1 MLISTKIN
9 LPLEE
14 KFNLLIKNRIN
25 NCYVNEDGDLI
36 NIYSSSEI
44 INKELLEKGIDYK
57 DKAIDDIILEL
68 RSKNHPTLRV
78 QNRDYSEELCI
89 LEDCL
94 LELSFYLHDYD
105 YDKMNP
111 ILQNEFKKLKQYS
124 VLLRK
129 HKFNFNLKI

>member
-1 MLISTKIN
+1 MLISIKIN

-25 NCYVNEDGDLI
+25 NSYVNEDGDLI

-68 RSKNHPTLRV
+68 SSKNHPTLRV
-78 QNRDYSEELCI
+78 QNRDYSEELGV
-89 LEDCL
+89 LKDYM

-111 ILQNEFKKLKQYS
+111 ILQNVFKNLKQYS
-124 VLLRK
+124 DLLRK
-129 HKFNFNLKI
+129 HRFNF

>member
-25 NCYVNEDGDLI
+25 NSYINEDGDLI

-44 INKELLEKGIDYK
+44 INKELLEQGIDYK
-57 DKAIDDIILEL
+57 DKAIDDILLEL
-68 RSKNHPTLRV
+68 RFKNHPALRV
-78 QNRDYSEELCI
+78 QNRDYSEKLCI
-89 LEDCL
+89 LEDCM

-105 YDKMNP
+105 YDEMNP
-111 ILQNEFKKLKQYS
+111 ILKNEFKKLKQYS

-129 HKFNFNLKI
+129 HKFNF

>member
-25 NCYVNEDGDLI
+25 NSYVNENGDLI

-78 QNRDYSEELCI
+78 QNRNYSEELCI

-94 LELSFYLHDYD
+94 LELSFYLYD
-105 YDKMNP
+105 YQYNKMP
-111 ILQNEFKKLKQYS
+111 LSVKRKFKNLKQYS
-124 VLLRK
+124 NLLRK
-129 HKFNFNLKI
+129 HKFNF

>member
-1 MLISTKIN
+1 MLISTKMN

-14 KFNLLIKNRIN
+14 RFDLLIKNRIN
-25 NCYVNEDGDLI
+25 NSYTTEDGDLI
-36 NIYSSSEI
+36 NVFSSSEL
-44 INKELLEKGIDYK
+44 INKELLKNDIDYK

-89 LEDCL
+89 LEDYL
-94 LELSFYLHDYD
+94 LELAFYLHDYN

-111 ILQNEFKKLKQYS
+111 ILQNEFKNLKQYS
-124 VLLRK
+124 DLLRK
-129 HKFNFNLKI
+129 HKFNF

>member
-1 MLISTKIN
+1 MTIGKLIS

-14 KFNLLIKNRIN
+14 RFYLLIKNRIN
-25 NCYVNEDGDLI
+25 NSYITEDGDLI
-36 NIYSSSEI
+36 NVFSSYEI

-68 RSKNHPTLRV
+68 RSKNHPKLRV

-105 YDKMNP
+105 CDKMNP
-111 ILQNEFKKLKQYS
+111 ILQNEFKNLKQYS
-124 VLLRK
+124 DLLRK
-129 HKFNFNLKI
+129 HKFDF

>member
-25 NCYVNEDGDLI
+25 NSYVNENGDLI

-44 INKELLEKGIDYK
+44 INKEFLEKGIDYK

-68 RSKNHPTLRV
+68 RSKNHLKLRV

-89 LEDCL
+89 LEDFL

-111 ILQNEFKKLKQYS
+111 ILQNEFKNLKQYS
-124 VLLRK
+124 DLLRK
-129 HKFNFNLKI
+129 HRF

>member
-9 LPLEE
+9 LSLEE

-25 NCYVNEDGDLI
+25 NSYINEDGDII

-44 INKELLEKGIDYK
+44 INNELLNKGIDFK
-57 DKAIDDIILEL
+57 DKAIDDISLEL
-68 RSKNHPTLRV
+68 RSKNHPKLRV

-89 LEDCL
+89 LEDCM

-105 YDKMNP
+105 YDEMNP
-111 ILQNEFKKLKQYS
+111 ILKNEFKKLKQYS

-129 HKFNFNLKI
+129 HKFNF

>member
-25 NCYVNEDGDLI
+25 NNYVNEVGDLI

-57 DKAIDDIILEL
+57 DKAIDDILLEL
-68 RSKNHPTLRV
+68 RSKNHPALRV
-78 QNRDYSEELCI
+78 QNRDYSEELGV
-89 LEDCL
+89 LEGYL
-94 LELSFYLHDYD
+94 LELSFYLYDYD

-111 ILQNEFKKLKQYS
+111 ILQNEFKNLKQYS
-124 VLLRK
+124 DLLRK
-129 HKFNFNLKI
+129 HRF

>member
-14 KFNLLIKNRIN
+14 KFSLLIKNRIN
-25 NCYVNEDGDLI
+25 NSYVNEYGDLI
-36 NIYSSSEI
+36 NIYSSSEL
-44 INKELLEKGIDYK
+44 INKEFLEKGIDYK

-78 QNRDYSEELCI
+78 QNRNYSEELCI

-94 LELSFYLHDYD
+94 LELSFYLYD
-105 YDKMNP
+105 YQYNKMP
-111 ILQNEFKKLKQYS
+111 LSVKRKFKNLKQYS
-124 VLLRK
+124 NLLRK
-129 HKFNFNLKI
+129 HKFNF

>member
-89 LEDCL
+89 LEDCM

-111 ILQNEFKKLKQYS
+111 ILQNEFKNLKQYS
-124 VLLRK
+124 DLLRK
-129 HKFNFNLKI
+129 HRF

>member
-25 NCYVNEDGDLI
+25 NSYITEDGDLI
-36 NIYSSSEI
+36 NVFSSSEL
-44 INKELLEKGIDYK
+44 INKELMNKGIDYK

-111 ILQNEFKKLKQYS
+111 ILQNEFKNLKQYS
-124 VLLRK
+124 DLLRK
-129 HKFNFNLKI
+129 HRF